1 MQSLSQEQY
10 KLISK
15 YWEQRKMLNSK
26 ISDMEMRKET
36 TAVYSREDEDTIF
49 ELLEKMDQEINQV
62 EKDIEQL
69 DCEYEEMLL
78 EQGME
83 LYDRSMEGDLF
94 KFINDGPE
102 ALKEY
107 LELVS
112 K

>member
-1 MQSLSQEQY
+1 MIIFKLSF
-10 KLISK
+10 
-15 YWEQRKMLNSK
+15 NNK
-26 ISDMEMRKET
+26 IDYIINID
-36 TAVYSREDEDTIF
+36 ADTIF

-78 EQGME
+78 EQGIE

-107 LELVS
+107 LELLN